1 MKSEELNAELKTTK
15 DLDLVIRQINEEYS
29 YFGDLCAHAYSYF
42 ASGSNDRS
50 FHANIRNVIKE
61 RCCAL
66 GLDDKHANKLTN
78 RLMTGARQYI
88 QHVKK
93 ELGLKKLYSHI
104 DRNHFTNKIDKP
116 VF

>member
-1 MKSEELNAELKTTK
+1 MKSEELKTTK
-15 DLDLVIRQINEEYS
+15 ELDLVIRQINEENS

-61 RCCAL
+61 RCYAL
-66 GLDDKHANKLTN
+66 GMNEKRANKLTN
-78 RLMTGARQYI
+78 SLMTGARQYI

-93 ELGLKKLYSHI
+93 ELGLTKLYSYI
-104 DRNHFTNKIDKP
+104 PKDNFLNQDKQP
-116 VF
+116 F